1 MRHSHCGYCGTAFTA
16 DAGWPRT
23 CPGCGEL
30 TWHNPLPVA
39 VSLQPVRTGG
49 GTRDGGGTRG
59 GGTLRGG
66 TAAGTG
72 LVVVRRGIEPG
83 YGKLGLPGGFME
95 VGESWQEA
103 MVRELREETSIVA
116 DPGSV
121 TLFDVHSTPTA
132 HTLQV
137 FGLLPVLDPVD
148 LPPMVP
154 NEETLEWFVVTEPQ
168 DLVFDTHTRA
178 MADYFASA

>member
-1 MRHSHCGYCGTAFTA
+1 MRNSHCGYCGTAYA
-16 DAGWPRT
+16 AGSGWPRT
-23 CPGCGEL
+23 CPGCGEM

-39 VSLQPVRTGG
+39 VALQPVRAGS
-49 GTRDGGGTRG
+49 
-59 GGTLRGG
+59 
-66 TAAGTG
+66 GTG

-95 VGESWQEA
+95 VGESWREA
-103 MVRELREETSIVA
+103 MVRELREETTIVV
-116 DPGSV
+116 DPASV
-121 TLFDVHSTPTA
+121 ELFDVHSTPTA

-137 FGLLPVLDPVD
+137 FGVLPVLDPGD

-154 NEETLEWFVVTEPQ
+154 SDETLEWLVVTEPQ
-168 DLVFDTHTRA
+168 DLVFNTHTQA